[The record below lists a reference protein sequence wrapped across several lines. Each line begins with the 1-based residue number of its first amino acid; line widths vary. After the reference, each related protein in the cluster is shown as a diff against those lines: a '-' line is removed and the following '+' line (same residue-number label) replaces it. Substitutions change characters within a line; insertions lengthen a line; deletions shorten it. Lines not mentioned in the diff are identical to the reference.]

1 MGKKRQR
8 TPEIRSHLVR
18 LRPVDAS
25 KPISSSKPIS
35 RHHRKQRKT
44 GLPRTAFGA
53 DSNALITPQNMK
65 NMKLDVNSYA
75 DHACGA
81 RRAPETTPRTQPS
94 HWLVPRILPRPP
106 AHHQIAHSGSAKGAV
121 DDFITSACPE
131 TCPFGLARSFKPSPS
146 RRSTAHSATDDQDHK
161 LRF

>member
-1 MGKKRQR
+1 MTRFSPSTFDLRCVAQSCSPLELFGASIKLIGSSPSAIRWGTDTFGSPYSCMLHVCTWTKVRRYDETCRTSLSTIRQR
-8 TPEIRSHLVR
+8 PR
-18 LRPVDAS
+18 LPAQ
-25 KPISSSKPIS
+25 P
-35 RHHRKQRKT
+35 
-44 GLPRTAFGA
+44 L
-53 DSNALITPQNMK
+53 
-65 NMKLDVNSYA
+65 
-75 DHACGA
+75 A
-81 RRAPETTPRTQPS
+81 R
-94 HWLVPRILPRPP
+94 PRILPRPP

>member
-1 MGKKRQR
+1 
-8 TPEIRSHLVR
+8 
-18 LRPVDAS
+18 
-25 KPISSSKPIS
+25 
-35 RHHRKQRKT
+35 
-44 GLPRTAFGA
+44 
-53 DSNALITPQNMK
+53 
-65 NMKLDVNSYA
+65 MKLDVNSYA

-131 TCPFGLARSFKPSPS
+131 TRPFGLARSFKPSPS